1 MGGTTQCCAM
11 SSADAAACTSA
22 ARLTTL
28 VSVDVR
34 VAGCAAE
41 FLVEARDTANPAP
54 IEAVD
59 DAPFSYGF
67 TGRHDGGALPP
78 TRGGYYAHLLDA
90 VAAAKAAV
98 AARSVPAAA
107 AGREPKRAR
116 DDVVDEADEATE
128 PG

>member
-1 MGGTTQCCAM
+1 M
-11 SSADAAACTSA
+11 SSADAGACTSA
-22 ARLTTL
+22 ACLTTL

-34 VAGCAAE
+34 VADCAAE
-41 FLVEARDTANPAP
+41 LLVEVRDTATPAP

-67 TGRHDGGALPP
+67 TGRHDGGSLPP

-98 AARSVPAAA
+98 AARSVPAAT
-107 AGREPKRAR
+107 GREPKRAR
-116 DDVVDEADEATE
+116 DDVVDEADEGAE